1 MTVTKVYYRHRN
13 VTFRVHEA
21 DKKLREN
28 YMRQRALMHAQNIRQ
43 LEDEKAAIA
52 ARMNHLTPAV
62 RHAFLR
68 MRLAA
73 VEQQLK
79 NENSGY

>member
-1 MTVTKVYYRHRN
+1 MTVTKVYYKHRN

-21 DKKLREN
+21 SKKLREN
-28 YMRQRALMHAQNIRQ
+28 YMRQRALMRAQNIRQ
-43 LEDEKAAIA
+43 LEDEKAVVMG
-52 ARMNHLTPAV
+52 RLKHMPPAT
-62 RHAFLR
+62 REAFLR

-73 VEQQLK
+73 IEQQLK